1 MERERERERAETMS
15 YPSAEDIAASLPHFD
30 DAVKYINGLPK
41 ESPVPG
47 VELTSQEERLGYY
60 ALFKVGTVGKVTSK
74 RPGMFDKAGQFK
86 WDAWKAL
93 ENLSSDEAKAMYVDI
108 VAMSMLIDAK
118 ERPEV
123 FAWLND
129 FLSKDDCP
137 AFVKAVLDS
146 SKDTWQRIWKLCE
159 EFAEALNAAKE
170 SGKDQELVGLRW
182 QAVYGDVYVQ
192 SRECCRPALGA
203 SSSLGRSGRAGATSQ
218 GRRRMPL
225 CSSTSRRPKGAA
237 PFFPRC
243 RTINFT

>member
-1 MERERERERAETMS
+1 MGTERERERERAETMS
-15 YPSAEDIAASLPHFD
+15 YPSAEDVAASLPHFD

-47 VELTSQEERLGYY
+47 VELTSQEERLGDY

-93 ENLSSDEAKAMYVDI
+93 ENLSSD
-108 VAMSMLIDAK
+108 DAK

-146 SKDTWQRIWKLCE
+146 SKDTWPRIWKLCE

-182 QAVYGDVYVQ
+182 
-192 SRECCRPALGA
+192 
-203 SSSLGRSGRAGATSQ
+203 
-218 GRRRMPL
+218 
-225 CSSTSRRPKGAA
+225 
-237 PFFPRC
+237 
-243 RTINFT
+243 

>member
-1 MERERERERAETMS
+1 MGETARASERQRERERETRDNE
-15 YPSAEDIAASLPHFD
+15 
-30 DAVKYINGLPK
+30 LPK

-146 SKDTWQRIWKLCE
+146 SKDTWPRIWKLCE

-182 QAVYGDVYVQ
+182 QAVYGDVYV
-192 SRECCRPALGA
+192 PKPGML
-203 SSSLGRSGRAGATSQ
+203 SSSLGGFKLSGAEWQSW
-218 GRRRMPL
+218 
-225 CSSTSRRPKGAA
+225 S
-237 PFFPRC
+237 
-243 RTINFT
+243 

>member
-1 MERERERERAETMS
+1 
-15 YPSAEDIAASLPHFD
+15 
-30 DAVKYINGLPK
+30 
-41 ESPVPG
+41 
-47 VELTSQEERLGYY
+47 
-60 ALFKVGTVGKVTSK
+60 
-74 RPGMFDKAGQFK
+74 MFDKAGQFK

-146 SKDTWQRIWKLCE
+146 SKDTWPRIWKLCE

-182 QAVYGDVYVQ
+182 QAVYGDVYV
-192 SRECCRPALGA
+192 PKPGML
-203 SSSLGRSGRAGATSQ
+203 SSSLGGFKLSGAGGRAGATSQ
-218 GRRRMPL
+218 GRRGMPL
-225 CSSTSRRPKGAA
+225 CSSTSRRPEVAA
-237 PFFPRC
+237 PFPSLHNKI
-243 RTINFT
+243 T

>member
-1 MERERERERAETMS
+1 MGERERERAETMS
-15 YPSAEDIAASLPHFD
+15 YPSAEDVAASLPHFD

-137 AFVKAVLDS
+137 
-146 SKDTWQRIWKLCE
+146 RIWKLCE

-182 QAVYGDVYVQ
+182 QAVYGDVYV
-192 SRECCRPALGA
+192 PKPGML
-203 SSSLGRSGRAGATSQ
+203 SSSLGGFKLSGAEWQSWSDLTGT
-218 GRRRMPL
+218 
-225 CSSTSRRPKGAA
+225 KK
-237 PFFPRC
+237 
-243 RTINFT
+243 

>member
-1 MERERERERAETMS
+1 M
-15 YPSAEDIAASLPHFD
+15 
-30 DAVKYINGLPK
+30 
-41 ESPVPG
+41 PG

-93 ENLSSDEAKAMYVDI
+93 ENLSSDEAKAM
-108 VAMSMLIDAK
+108 
-118 ERPEV
+118 PEV

-146 SKDTWQRIWKLCE
+146 SKDTWPRIWKLCE

-182 QAVYGDVYVQ
+182 QAVYGDVYV
-192 SRECCRPALGA
+192 PKPGML
-203 SSSLGRSGRAGATSQ
+203 SSSLGGFKLSGAEWQSWSDLTGT
-218 GRRRMPL
+218 
-225 CSSTSRRPKGAA
+225 KKDAA
-237 PFFPRC
+237 MQQY
-243 RTINFT
+243 IEKA